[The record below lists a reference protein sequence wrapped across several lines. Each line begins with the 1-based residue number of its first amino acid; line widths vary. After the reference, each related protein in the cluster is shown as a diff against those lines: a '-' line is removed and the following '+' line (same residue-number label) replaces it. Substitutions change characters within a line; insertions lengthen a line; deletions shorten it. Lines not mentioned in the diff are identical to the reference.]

1 MTESPQ
7 ETSRATAIAYLR
19 VVGLAA
25 LIGIPAALV
34 AALFLQLIHVL
45 ENWLWHDVPAN
56 LGFAEPPWF
65 LIVGLPVA
73 GAVLVVAARALLPG
87 DGGHPP
93 LEGLKAG
100 ETPLANVPGIV
111 LAAVGSLAFGAVLGP
126 EMPVIALGSAV
137 GVLVNG
143 VVKLGPQERQVVANA
158 GSFSAIS
165 ALFGGPLVAGML
177 LVESGLSLGTKLLP
191 ALLPGLV
198 AAGIGYLIFVGLG
211 SWEGLSAPGLQV
223 PSLPPYEGA
232 VVADLVLAVVVGI
245 VAGII
250 LAGVRGLGAR
260 IQGLTPR
267 IGMPVLLLAGGLAIG
282 VLALLGQAL
291 GANSQDVLFSGQA
304 SLGVVTGAGSLS
316 LVIVLLVMKSLA
328 YAVSL
333 GSGFRGGPIFPA
345 IFVGVAVASVPVA
358 VFGSSPTWA
367 IAVGASAGM
376 AAQTRLLIS
385 PLLLASLLVGPEGT
399 DTIPAAV
406 LAAATAWILAT
417 ALERRR
423 AATADAAAAE
433 VAAEPEGSSAPPHS
447 A

>member
-1 MTESPQ
+1 VTDNTPEA
-7 ETSRATAIAYLR
+7 SRATTIAYLR

-34 AALFLQLIHVL
+34 AALFLGIIHAL
-45 ENWLWHDVPAN
+45 QHWLWVELPAA

-65 LIVGLPVA
+65 LILGLPVV
-73 GAVLVVAARALLPG
+73 GALLVIVARASLPG
-87 DGGHPP
+87 DGGHQP

-100 ETPLANVPGIV
+100 ETPLAYVPGVV
-111 LAAVGSLAFGAVLGP
+111 LAALGTLGFGMVLGP
-126 EMPVIALGSAV
+126 EMPVVALGSAV

-177 LVESGLSLGTKLLP
+177 LVESGLGLGTKLLP

-198 AAGIGYLIFVGLG
+198 AAGIGYLVFVGLG
-211 SWEGLSAPGLQV
+211 NWEGLAAPGLQV

-245 VAGII
+245 AAGIV
-250 LAGVRGLGAR
+250 LAGVRDLGWR

-267 IGMPVLLLAGGLAIG
+267 VGMPVLLLAGGIAVG
-282 VLALLGQAL
+282 GLALLGQGL
-291 GANSQDVLFSGQA
+291 GADSQDVLFSGQA
-304 SLGVVTGAGSLS
+304 SLGVVTSTSLS
-316 LVIVLLVMKSLA
+316 VVLVLLVTKSLG

-333 GSGFRGGPIFPA
+333 GAGFRGGPIFPA
-345 IFVGVAVASVPVA
+345 IFVGVALASVPVA

-367 IAVGASAGM
+367 IAVGAAAGM

-385 PLLLASLLVGPEGT
+385 PLLLASLLVGPQGS

-406 LAAATAWILAT
+406 LATAAAWIFAA

-423 AATADAAAAE
+423 GANAAAE
-433 VAAEPEGSSAPPHS
+433 VENADAASDGTANLAGS
-447 A
+447 

>member
-1 MTESPQ
+1 MTDSPQ
-7 ETSRATAIAYLR
+7 EDSSATAIAYLR
-19 VVGLAA
+19 VVALAA
-25 LIGIPAALV
+25 LIGIPAAVV
-34 AALFLQLIHVL
+34 AAVFLGLIHVL
-45 ENWLWHDVPAN
+45 ESWLWDDLSAA
-56 LGFAEPPWF
+56 LGFAAPPWF
-65 LIVGLPVA
+65 LIIGLPVA
-73 GAVLVVAARALLPG
+73 GALLVIAARRLLPG
-87 DGGHPP
+87 DGGHSP

-100 ETPLANVPGIV
+100 ETPLAHVPGVV
-111 LAAVGSLAFGAVLGP
+111 LAAIGSLAFGAVLGP

-143 VVKLGPQERQVVANA
+143 IVKLGPQERQVVANA

-232 VVADLVLAVVVGI
+232 VVADLILAVVVGI
-245 VAGII
+245 VAGVV
-250 LAGVRGLGAR
+250 LAGVREVGRR
-260 IQGLTPR
+260 IEAFEPR
-267 IGMPVLLLAGGLAIG
+267 VGIPVLLLAGGVAVG
-282 VLALLGQAL
+282 VLAILGQAL
-291 GANSQDVLFSGQA
+291 GADSQDVLFSGQA

-316 LVIVLLVMKSLA
+316 LVVVLLVMKSLA
-328 YAVSL
+328 YSVSL

-345 IFVGVAVASVPVA
+345 IFVGVALASIPV
-358 VFGSSPTWA
+358 VVLGSSPTWA

-406 LAAATAWILAT
+406 LAAASAWILAS

-423 AATADAAAAE
+423 AATGDAPATTTAMAE
-433 VAAEPEGSSAPPHS
+433 G
-447 A
+447 

>member
-1 MTESPQ
+1 MTISTQ
-7 ETSRATAIAYLR
+7 EASRATAIAYLR

-34 AALFLQLIHVL
+34 AALFLGLIHAL
-45 ENWLWHDVPAN
+45 QHWLWDELPAT
-56 LGFAEPPWF
+56 LGYDAPPWF
-65 LIVGLPVA
+65 LILGLPLV
-73 GAVLVVAARALLPG
+73 GALLVIVARAFLPG
-87 DGGHPP
+87 DGGHSP

-100 ETPLANVPGIV
+100 ETPFAYVPGVV
-111 LAAVGSLAFGAVLGP
+111 LAAIGSLGFGLVLGP
-126 EMPVIALGSAV
+126 EMPVVALGSAV

-177 LVESGLSLGTKLLP
+177 LVESGLGLGTKLLP

-211 SWEGLSAPGLQV
+211 NWEGLAAPGLQV

-232 VVADLVLAVVVGI
+232 VIADLVLAVVVGI
-245 VAGII
+245 AAGIV
-250 LAGVRGLGAR
+250 LAGVRDLGSR

-267 IGMPVLLLAGGLAIG
+267 IGMPALLLAGGLAVG
-282 VLALLGQAL
+282 GLALLGQAL
-291 GANSQDVLFSGQA
+291 GADSQDVLFSGQA
-304 SLGVVTGAGSLS
+304 SLGVVTSASLS
-316 LVIVLLVMKSLA
+316 VVLILLVTKSVG

-333 GSGFRGGPIFPA
+333 GAGFRGGPIFPA
-345 IFVGVAVASVPVA
+345 IFVGVALASVPVA

-367 IAVGASAGM
+367 IAVGAAAGM

-385 PLLLASLLVGPEGT
+385 PLLLASLLVGPAGS

-406 LAAATAWILAT
+406 LAAAAAWIFAT

-423 AATADAAAAE
+423 GTEANPGGQFGAREGAAGLA
-433 VAAEPEGSSAPPHS
+433 G
-447 A
+447 